1 MFGIRNILTT
11 TALCTLGLCSCITHI
26 DTGSMLD
33 DIGQQC
39 PEHQIQLVKETS
51 TTPQHY
57 TKEQLQVWEKDGLFY
72 VQLPVAY
79 IPARVKNRDYLAGMS
94 LFCSG
99 QIITYPHQITGDEA
113 VMPYQ
118 QTKEYFYAV
127 LSKAQ
132 LDKATSPYRH
142 YANSFYDETFSVLP
156 AAEVDLSHA
165 KKWHPSPSQNSELTN
180 NAVLMI
186 KQLPTRRTT
195 GNQLRRPLVLL
206 LDIADIPLSLAA
218 TPIAWLTDFIHVCVS
233 D

>member
-1 MFGIRNILTT
+1 M
-11 TALCTLGLCSCITHI
+11 
-26 DTGSMLD
+26 
-33 DIGQQC
+33 
-39 PEHQIQLVKETS
+39 
-51 TTPQHY
+51 
-57 TKEQLQVWEKDGLFY
+57 WEKDGLFY

-99 QIITYPHQITGDEA
+99 QIITYPHQIMGDEA

-132 LDKATSPYRH
+132 LDKATSPSRN
-142 YANSFYDETFSVLP
+142 YANSFYDETFSVLS
-156 AAEVDLSHA
+156 ASEVDLSHA
-165 KKWHPSPSQNSELTN
+165 QKWHPSPSQNSELTN
-180 NAVLMI
+180 NAVHMI

-218 TPIAWLTDFIHVCVS
+218 TPIAWLTDFIHVCIS